1 MNTIN
6 NARKKESKRKIER
19 AFMQLI
25 QTKEINEITVTD
37 LVKNA
42 KINRSTFYV
51 NYLDIY
57 DLAKQLKDK
66 MFQDILELY
75 QEEAIKQK
83 HSYDYLKL
91 FKHIKDNQIYY
102 KTMFKLNFN
111 FMNYYDNHLEYDDAI
126 KYYGTT
132 KNIDYHI
139 EFFKAGISAII
150 KKWLLNGCIESP
162 EEMIEIINSEYK
174 GKSLEK

>member
-6 NARKKESKRKIER
+6 NARKKESKRKIEK

-57 DLAKQLKDK
+57 DLAKQLKDR

-102 KTMFKLNFN
+102 KTMFKLNFD

-162 EEMIEIINSEYK
+162 EEMIKIINSEYK